1 MLSSSKREIYNIFWY
16 KFFIIFGIFFLVAS
30 LVFNTPTQIF
40 QGFLKILTS
49 SGVLLTDYMEV
60 GNIGATFFNVSLMI
74 FLSVA
79 ILFFSKTE
87 VSGVV
92 IAAVVNVAGFAMMG
106 KNPYNSLSPII
117 GVYLYSIFME
127 EDFFMYTP
135 IALFATSVA
144 PFVSYITFYSGFPL
158 LEGALIGNLTGLVM
172 GFVLSAVSVNAKNL
186 HRGYNLYN
194 NGLAMGLIAVATN
207 GILNLF
213 GLNVVS
219 ENIILHGV
227 NPKLVIVMCGSF
239 LALMFG
245 RIFISKTSYED
256 YFDLLMEIGISPAE
270 FSYKYDN
277 WTVLFNMGMC
287 GFLGIAYTILVGG
300 NLNGATLGGIML
312 VVAFAAFG
320 VTPKNAIPIMLG
332 VFIAS
337 FTGIY
342 EVTADGIVI
351 AALFGTCLAPVAG
364 DYGLIAGVI
373 TGFMHLALVTKTGVL
388 HSGLFLYN
396 NGFTAGIITAI
407 VVPFFESIRLA
418 LTKR

>member
-227 NPKLVIVMCGSF
+227 NSKLVIVICCSF

-300 NLNGATLGGIML
+300 NLNGATLGSIML

>member
-227 NPKLVIVMCGSF
+227 NSKLVIVICCSF

>member
-106 KNPYNSLSPII
+106 KNPYNSLSPIV

-227 NPKLVIVMCGSF
+227 NSKLVIVICCSF